1 MRLRLRHAY
10 TLIVAFW
17 LGMQPVLQA
26 QDVGGFWDEINQ
38 RMAANE
44 VLRVSGNL
52 QAGLRWNSIQG
63 INARVAPFQANLNA
77 GLLVDVLGI
86 KGPFSAAF
94 SNRNSTYQ
102 LPAYAFYGFSP
113 SYKWIKLHFGDRS
126 LNFSP
131 YTLSGHN
138 FKGFGLELTPGKF
151 YVGLMRGRLRRERLI
166 DAGAI
171 QNLDPIY
178 RRVGT
183 SLKLGYENGGDQLG
197 VVLFHAQDDEN
208 SLDLPDSNRV
218 LAQEN
223 LVLEFQAKKQLGQLF
238 QLEMAIAHSAL
249 SRDKEA
255 PLIQDAGSGFNG
267 TIFGLFDPR
276 SSTSYNQA
284 YNLGLVF
291 SPEFAQFNFKYER
304 LGAGFRSLGVLA
316 FLNDTEQLSLGTST
330 SLFKN
335 KVNLSANVGL
345 QRNGISQRTLTGGR
359 RLIGSLN
366 LGIAVSERVSTNFSV
381 SNFNYT
387 LRQRVATVPFVV
399 VDSIVIVQSNFSA
412 QAATTILLDETGQ
425 SALSLTGAYQS
436 ATAINGDE
444 VEETA
449 PNRFYTLMA
458 AYSLSSQN
466 TGWNAT
472 LSSML
477 NFTEFAGIGTRIFS
491 PALSLQKALLDNQL
505 KIDLGLSYS
514 AVSSDSQSA
523 SAVLESRLGTDWKM
537 TDSQALRFQ
546 LVYVNNQ
553 SQSSS
558 SSFADF
564 QDLNLSLN
572 YRLSF

>member
-1 MRLRLRHAY
+1 MPT
-10 TLIVAFW
+10 TLQ
-17 LGMQPVLQA
+17 G
-26 QDVGGFWDEINQ
+26 QDVGGFWEEINQ
-38 RMAANE
+38 RIAAKE

-77 GLLVDVLGI
+77 GLLVDILGI
-86 KGPFSAAF
+86 KGPFAVAF
-94 SNRNSTYQ
+94 SNRNTTYQ

-113 SYKWIKLHFGDRS
+113 SYQWIKLHFGDRS

-131 YTLSGHN
+131 YTLNGHN
-138 FKGFGLELTPGKF
+138 FKGFGVELTPGKF

-178 RRVGT
+178 RRMGT

-197 VVLFHAQDDEN
+197 VILFHAQDDET
-208 SLDLPDSNRV
+208 SLDLPDTNRV

-223 LVLEFQAKKQLGQLF
+223 LVLEFQAKKQLGELF
-238 QLEMAIAHSAL
+238 QLELAMAHSAL
-249 SRDKEA
+249 SRDKNA
-255 PLIQDAGSGFNG
+255 PLLTDVGLGFNG
-267 TIFGLFDPR
+267 TIFGLFKPR

-284 YNLGLVF
+284 YNFGLVF
-291 SPEFAQFNFKYER
+291 RPEFAQFNFKYER

-335 KVNLSANVGL
+335 KVNLSANLGL

-366 LGIAVSERVSTNFSV
+366 LGVAISERISTSFSV

-387 LRQRVATVPFVV
+387 LRQRVSTVPFVV

-412 QAATTILLDETGQ
+412 QAATTILLDETGE

-436 ATAINGDE
+436 ASAINGDI

-458 AYSLSSQN
+458 AYSISSASS
-466 TGWNAT
+466 GWNAS
-472 LSSML
+472 LSSLL
-477 NFTEFAGIGTRIFS
+477 NFTEFANVGTRIFS
-491 PALSLQKALLDNQL
+491 PSLNLQKAFFEDKL

-514 AVSSDSQSA
+514 VVSTGGQSA
-523 SAVLESRLGTDWKM
+523 SNVLESRIGSDWKINQ
-537 TDSQALRFQ
+537 SQALRFQ
-546 LVYVNNQ
+546 LIFVNNSAQ
-553 SQSSS
+553 NSS
-558 SSFADF
+558 SSFSDF
-564 QDLNLSLN
+564 QDLNLNLN